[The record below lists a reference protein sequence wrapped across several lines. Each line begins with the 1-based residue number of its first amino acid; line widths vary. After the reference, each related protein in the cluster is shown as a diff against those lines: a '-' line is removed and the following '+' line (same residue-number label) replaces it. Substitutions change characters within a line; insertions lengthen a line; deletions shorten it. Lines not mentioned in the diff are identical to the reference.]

1 MPHAACAQSFK
12 IAVENNA
19 TTLIWYVE
27 NRFDVLINRVTI
39 LNSQQDL
46 C

>member
-1 MPHAACAQSFK
+1 MTS
-12 IAVENNA
+12 

-27 NRFDVLINRVTI
+27 NRFDAIINRFTI
-39 LNSQQDL
+39 LNSTQDL

>member
-1 MPHAACAQSFK
+1 MP
-12 IAVENNA
+12 VENIA

-27 NRFDVLINRVTI
+27 NRFDVLINRFTI
-39 LNSQQDL
+39 LNSTQDL